1 MASLRPPPTAAQSVL
16 PPVRPSKPPRGARPA
31 SPMAEKVATARRVCA
46 KAPWAKST
54 SPICAI
60 PTATSSAPR
69 TEWVDPKTSNWP
81 ADIQV
86 RSDSMRIA
94 VVGAGG
100 VGGGFG
106 AALAK
111 AGADVSFVARGA
123 HLAAMRS
130 EGLKI
135 QGGRGETHLVPT
147 RATED
152 PAEIGQVDIV
162 LFCVKLWDVE
172 SAGQRIKPLIG
183 PDTAVIPLQNGIDA
197 AERLIPILGESAVMG
212 GVAQISASIVAPGV
226 IQQVGTFMRMIFGE
240 LDGRRSQRA
249 EDFLALCL
257 KAGFDATLSEQI
269 LTDLWMKFILLAS
282 NAGIMALARQPI
294 GKLRDD
300 PDLRPI
306 FLAAYQETIDV
317 GRAGG
322 VALPADALDKI
333 LAFTGHAPPAMQ
345 ASMALDL
352 DRGNRLEVPWLSG
365 KVAELGRQLGVP
377 TPTHSMMYAMLKPY
391 VMGAAG

>member
-1 MASLRPPPTAAQSVL
+1 
-16 PPVRPSKPPRGARPA
+16 
-31 SPMAEKVATARRVCA
+31 
-46 KAPWAKST
+46 
-54 SPICAI
+54 
-60 PTATSSAPR
+60 
-69 TEWVDPKTSNWP
+69 
-81 ADIQV
+81 
-86 RSDSMRIA
+86 MRIA

-111 AGADVSFVARGA
+111 AGADVTFIARGA
-123 HLAAMRS
+123 HLAAMKKG
-130 EGLKI
+130 GLKVR
-135 QGGRGETHLVPT
+135 GGRGDTHLVPT
-147 RATED
+147 RATDD
-152 PAEIGQVDIV
+152 PADIGKVDVV

-172 SAGQRIKPLIG
+172 SAGRQIKPLIG

-197 AERLIPILGESAVMG
+197 AERLIPILGSNAVMG

-226 IQQVGTFMRMIFGE
+226 IQQVGTFMRMVFGE
-240 LDGRRSQRA
+240 LDGRPSQRG

-269 LTDLWMKFILLAS
+269 LTELWMKFILLAS
-282 NAGIMALARQPI
+282 NAGMMALARQPI

-306 FLAAYQETIDV
+306 FMAAYQETIDV
-317 GRAGG
+317 GRARG

-333 LAFTGHAPPAMQ
+333 LDFTSHAPPAMK